1 MKKLAALTLL
11 IALSLAAV
19 LPARALSITGLTVTL
34 SCSGF
39 TYSGFDF
46 TFDRDNTGA
55 GSESYQIIVTDSAAN
70 VVHLVSNTA
79 ALGSYS
85 ESSGSGSYNLG
96 TPVGGA
102 VTYTWKSLAGNG
114 LEEQIA
120 YQVVGYCGA
129 TPTPT
134 PSDTPTPT
142 ATLTPTPSETPTPT
156 PTLTPTPGPSPTLT
170 PTITNTPNYV
180 VRATVVTGEDTYQDF
195 AVVYQVDGGQLM
207 IAFLLAL
214 IFGAQVVGLV
224 LRARK

>member
-11 IALSLAAV
+11 IVLSLAA
-19 LPARALSITGLTVTL
+19 LPAQAMTITGLTITL

-39 TYSGFDF
+39 DF
-46 TFDRDNTGA
+46 TAFNYTFDRDNTGS
-55 GSESYQIIVTDSAAN
+55 GSESYQITVTDSAAN
-70 VVHLVSNTA
+70 VVHLVSNTV
-79 ALGSYS
+79 ALGPYS
-85 ESSGSGSYNLG
+85 EGSGSGSYNLG

-114 LEEQIA
+114 YEEQIA

-134 PSDTPTPT
+134 PSETPTPT
-142 ATLTPTPSETPTPT
+142 ATFTPTPSETPTPT
-156 PTLTPTPGPSPTLT
+156 PTLTPTPGASPTPT
-170 PTITNTPNYV
+170 ATITNTPNYV

-195 AVVYQVDGGQLM
+195 AVLYQVDGGQLM